1 MSSFDILRQG
11 KYVINRVRVDIR
23 FVSMKGGYKM
33 RTKAAIESIYGDIAR
48 QNGVTAD
55 EVKEEIRNALN
66 MGIHSSDPEAKEFW
80 KKITTDVENPTIDD
94 IILYIVSGLTQ
105 NV

>member
-1 MSSFDILRQG
+1 
-11 KYVINRVRVDIR
+11 
-23 FVSMKGGYKM
+23 M
-33 RTKAAIESIYGDIAR
+33 RTKTAIESIYGDIAR

-94 IILYIVSGLTQ
+94 IILYIVSILFMKPILFKTKKQ
-105 NV
+105 NYSN